1 MASNMSICLCMFMI
15 ISYYLILEV
24 NGKPFMT
31 APYMDSYNIFSRQSG
46 SRRTSTK
53 LDPILSENFP
63 SMSSKDIQQ
72 RNVIM
77 PRICYFS
84 RVTKTG
90 VHQKLCLP
98 YNDIIQ
104 S

>member
-1 MASNMSICLCMFMI
+1 MI
-15 ISYYLILEV
+15 ISYSLILEV

-31 APYMDSYNIFSRQSG
+31 APNMNSYNIFSRQPEN
-46 SRRTSTK
+46 RRVSTK
-53 LDPILSENFP
+53 LDPILFEDFP
-63 SMSSKDIQQ
+63 SMPSRDIQQ